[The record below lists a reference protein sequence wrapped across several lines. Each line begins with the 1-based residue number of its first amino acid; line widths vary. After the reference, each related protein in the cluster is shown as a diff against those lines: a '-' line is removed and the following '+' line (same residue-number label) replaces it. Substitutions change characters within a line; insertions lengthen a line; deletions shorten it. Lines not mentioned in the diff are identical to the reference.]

1 MARNLSVI
9 LILIFALLVTNPL
22 HELEST
28 AAFSQTTE
36 KINLNWESGINVDT
50 AVTTRHHHLQQL
62 FYRYGEN
69 NSLSIEGFRKLLQN
83 IGIEKIKRI
92 HTHHDHEHHSDHDRH
107 NHHNR
112 VASGKNNWKA
122 FCPDHDSDG
131 SGKDHRNSQGKGSLH
146 LEHASSRKNG
156 KEGVSAGEVTSTMYN
171 TVSEGTHF
179 LETVETPK
187 PGKLPKDVNSST
199 PPSITERSWVGR
211 LVGRKTNKSVS
222 EPRKGFMYSRNI
234 NDNTQEVR

>member
-1 MARNLSVI
+1 MARNLPVI
-9 LILIFALLVTNPL
+9 LILTFALLVTNLL
-22 HELEST
+22 HELESV

-36 KINLNWESGINVDT
+36 KINPNWESGINVDT
-50 AVTTRHHHLQQL
+50 AVTTRQHHLQQL

-92 HTHHDHEHHSDHDRH
+92 HTHHDHEHHSDHDHHTHR
-107 NHHNR
+107 NHA
-112 VASGKNNWKA
+112 ASSKNNRKVL
-122 FCPDHDSDG
+122 CPDHDSDG
-131 SGKDHRNSQGKGSLH
+131 SGKEHRNSQGKGSH
-146 LEHASSRKNG
+146 RLEHANGRKNA

-179 LETVETPK
+179 LETIETPK
-187 PGKLPKDVNSST
+187 SGKLPKDVSSFT
-199 PPSITERSWVGR
+199 PPSITERNWVGR
-211 LVGRKTNKSVS
+211 LVGRKTNESVN
-222 EPRKGFMYSRNI
+222 EPRKGSMHSRNI